1 MEKRHDI
8 MVSVDTA
15 LKRIVESASHLG
27 EETVSL
33 FDAAGRILY
42 DDVKSNVDI
51 PPFNNSAMDGYALR
65 YADTAGATPGNKVEF
80 FVKGEIQAGGGS
92 LTQGVGRNTAIRI
105 MTGAPIPE
113 GADSVIPVELT
124 EEIVANDSIRISKAL
139 KQHENIRFAGEDIK
153 KGQVVLKKGK
163 KLLSADIGLLAA
175 LNRPNIN
182 VYKRPRVAIIS
193 TGDELAEV
201 GDDLLPGKIRN
212 SNAYTLYSEVTKYN
226 GIPSYLGIAKDTVE
240 NIKNTFARALDFDI
254 VISTGGVSMG
264 KYDFVKDVLSEL
276 GVNIVIEKLKMKPGK
291 PMIFGS
297 KGATLFFGLPGN
309 PVSTIVSFIEFVR
322 PALLKMSGAEDLN
335 KPELLA
341 VADNDIRKISGRKEF
356 IRGSFYIQNGTI
368 HVTTTGPQG
377 SGLLRSMSI
386 ANCLIVMP
394 EESEGCSQGQSV
406 IIQLIHHE
414 EIP

>member
-1 MEKRHDI
+1 
-8 MVSVDTA
+8 
-15 LKRIVESASHLG
+15 
-27 EETVSL
+27 
-33 FDAAGRILY
+33 
-42 DDVKSNVDI
+42 
-51 PPFNNSAMDGYALR
+51 
-65 YADTAGATPGNKVEF
+65 VEF
-80 FVKGEIQAGGGS
+80 FITGEIQAGGGS
-92 LTQGVGRNTAIRI
+92 LKQGVGKNTAIRI

-124 EEIVANDSIRISKAL
+124 EENVAKESIRVSRAL

-153 KGQVVLKKGK
+153 RGQVVLKKGK

-175 LNRPNIN
+175 LNMPEIS

-201 GDDLLPGKIRN
+201 GDELLPGKIRN
-212 SNAYTLYSEVTKYN
+212 SNAYTLYSEVKKYN
-226 GIPSYLGIAKDTVE
+226 GIPSYLGIAKDSVE
-240 NIKNTFARALDFDI
+240 NIKNTFTRALDYDI
-254 VISTGGVSMG
+254 LISTGGVSMG

-297 KGATLFFGLPGN
+297 KGATLIFGLPGN

-341 VADNDIRKISGRKEF
+341 VADDDIRKTSGRREF
-356 IRGSFYIQNGTI
+356 IRGCFYIKNGTI

-394 EESEGCSQGQSV
+394 EESEGCSPGQNVS
-406 IIQLIHHE
+406 IQLIHHE